1 MLGLISSLVGPVSD
15 ILDKVVTDKDLKEKL
30 SHDIATMAERHAH
43 EVVKAQI
50 EVIMREAQHHSM
62 FVAGWRPA
70 IGWVCCLGMAGNFLI
85 IPFVNMALELL
96 ETGVVVPMIE
106 LDLMMPVLMGMLGL
120 GAMRTVEKVKK
131 VDRKA

>member
-1 MLGLISSLVGPVSD
+1 
-15 ILDKVVTDKDLKEKL
+15 
-30 SHDIATMAERHAH
+30 
-43 EVVKAQI
+43 
-50 EVIMREAQHHSM
+50 
-62 FVAGWRPA
+62 
-70 IGWVCCLGMAGNFLI
+70 MAGNFLI

-131 VDRKA
+131 VDRKV

>member
-50 EVIMREAQHHSM
+50 EVNKTEAQHHSM

-70 IGWVCCLGMAGNFLI
+70 LGWVCCLGMAGNFLI

-131 VDRKA
+131 VDRKV